1 MNRFLGEIELLLVG
15 TVGVPGEREFF
26 LQIRKNGTL
35 SLALEKSQAASLAEK
50 IIQIAREIGF
60 AVKRESLDVPNL
72 EMPIE
77 PEFVVGVISITWL
90 PSESRLRIE
99 ISAGEEERSE
109 EVATSISFEYEMSKA
124 VTFAQGALSIV
135 AAGRQP
141 CIFCGGPINVDGHLC
156 PRANGYRRQI

>member
-1 MNRFLGEIELLLVG
+1 
-15 TVGVPGEREFF
+15 
-26 LQIRKNGTL
+26 
-35 SLALEKSQAASLAEK
+35 
-50 IIQIAREIGF
+50 
-60 AVKRESLDVPNL
+60 
-72 EMPIE
+72 MPIE